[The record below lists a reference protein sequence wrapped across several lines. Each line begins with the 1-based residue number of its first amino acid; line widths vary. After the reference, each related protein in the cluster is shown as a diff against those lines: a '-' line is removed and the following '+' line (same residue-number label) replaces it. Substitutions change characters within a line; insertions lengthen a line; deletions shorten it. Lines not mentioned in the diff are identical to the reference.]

1 MNYHN
6 NMKPTTE
13 QILSALNEM
22 IQSKTELKAEK
33 VELANVL
40 DFKNKYDKLGEEG
53 LQITKKGAKA
63 ISEWRS
69 SRDKLVTAIDQNIK
83 SFQALEKTYNEI
95 KKQTK
100 ELGLNI
106 NDVVPRYIDIQDEI
120 KMMNNMKGLIQ
131 EGK

>member
-1 MNYHN
+1 
-6 NMKPTTE
+6 MKTKQE

>member
-13 QILSALNEM
+13 KILSALNKM
-22 IQSKTELKAEK
+22 IQSKTELKSEK